1 MESRGRSGKVVTR
14 ISGLPAENLDAIAS
28 RLRRGLGCGAS
39 VERGDVILQG
49 SLAERASE
57 WLDRAGDL
65 RALREEPNKVA
76 QRRSLEA
83 EINMAAPREAA
94 PDPAGSFSSG
104 SDRAAVRPGLR
115 VAIVQKADQ
124 RSGRLTEGVV
134 ANILTNSP
142 THPRGIKV
150 RLESGEVGRVK
161 VVY

>member
-1 MESRGRSGKVVTR
+1 M
-14 ISGLPAENLDAIAS
+14 
-28 RLRRGLGCGAS
+28 
-39 VERGDVILQG
+39 ILQG